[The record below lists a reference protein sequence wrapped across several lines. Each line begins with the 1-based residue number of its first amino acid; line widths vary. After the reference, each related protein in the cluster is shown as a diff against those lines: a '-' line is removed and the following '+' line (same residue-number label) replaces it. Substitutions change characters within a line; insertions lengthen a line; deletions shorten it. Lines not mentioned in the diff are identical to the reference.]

1 MRLVDW
7 LTYERGQYRDHGLY
21 YNTQVLFAYHANRMA
36 GSTLTPAQI
45 SLLFVTGSLRPGDLD
60 ADAPAADVTAAV
72 NHFRAFDWLLGHVD
86 DPLDAGLIGT
96 LHDLSLIHI

>member
-45 SLLFVTGSLRPGDLD
+45 SLLFVTGSLRPERSHPLRTWTRRS
-60 ADAPAADVTAAV
+60 PAA
-72 NHFRAFDWLLGHVD
+72 R
-86 DPLDAGLIGT
+86 PLPT
-96 LHDLSLIHI
+96 TRSP